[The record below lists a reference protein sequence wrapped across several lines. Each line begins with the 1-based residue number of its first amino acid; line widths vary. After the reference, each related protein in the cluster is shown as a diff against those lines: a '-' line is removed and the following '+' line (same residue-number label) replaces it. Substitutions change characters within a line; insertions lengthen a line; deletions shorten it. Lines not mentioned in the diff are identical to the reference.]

1 MLLTDDEIKALR
13 DGCEGVTP
21 GPWVTRVTTIH
32 GKEYGKRWIER
43 ADEELLLISGT
54 GGARSYTREIVEA
67 QKHDDSDTNAAH
79 IARCDPTT
87 IAELCNRLLSAE
99 ARVRVLEGALRE
111 IADASE
117 DQWLYDFARAAL
129 QEPA

>member
-1 MLLTDDEIKALR
+1 MLTDDEIRALLK
-13 DGCEGVTP
+13 GTKGVTP

-79 IARCDPTT
+79 IARCDPAT
-87 IAELCNRLLSAE
+87 IAELCKEVLAWRESFPGYANREQSNAT
-99 ARVRVLEGALRE
+99 
-111 IADASE
+111 D
-117 DQWLYDFARAAL
+117 
-129 QEPA
+129 